1 VILAAFAAI
10 YLIWG
15 STYFA
20 IRVGLETLPP
30 FLMAGARFLSAGV
43 ILYAWLRLRGVP
55 RPTDGQW
62 WEATL
67 TGTLMLACGV
77 GGVTW
82 AEQRVP
88 SGAAALLVTTVPLWM
103 TLIDTIVL
111 RAFAG
116 GARMAFGLALGA
128 AGVVVL
134 VGPASGDVLSIDPV
148 GAAVILGGAL
158 AWSVGSLRS
167 RRANLPRQPA
177 MTVAVQMV
185 TAGVVL
191 LVLSSLFREWQQGFS
206 LIDVSLRSTVA
217 LAYLAVAG
225 SMVTLCA
232 YVWLLRNVAA
242 PAVATYAFVNPVVAV
257 YLGWAFAGEAAGPR
271 VVLATALIVGAV
283 VMIQSMQW
291 RRVSVAGA
299 RASRKKERLEQLP
312 GIVPAA
318 EPAAAHLARDG
329 HPLVTPTFAPADAS
343 TAARARRVVNPAS
356 GSHRGAVAADSV
368 TREGCTNPC

>member
-30 FLMAGARFLSAGV
+30 FLMAGTRFLAAGV
-43 ILYAWLRLRGVP
+43 VLYAWLRIRGVP

-88 SGAAALLVTTVPLWM
+88 SGVAALLVTTVPLWI

-111 RAFAG
+111 RVSAG
-116 GARMAFGLALGA
+116 GARMVFGLALGT

-134 VGPASGDVLSIDPV
+134 VGPARGDMASIDPV
-148 GAAVILGGAL
+148 GAAVILVGAL

-167 RRANLPRQPA
+167 RRANLPKQPA

-191 LVLSSLFREWQQGFS
+191 LVLSSLFREWQQGFALS
-206 LIDVSLRSTVA
+206 DVSLRSSVA
-217 LAYLAVAG
+217 LAYLAVVG

-232 YVWLLRNVAA
+232 YVWLLRTVAA

-257 YLGWAFAGEAAGPR
+257 YLGWAFAGETAGPR
-271 VVLATALIVGAV
+271 VVLAAALIVGAV

-291 RRVSVAGA
+291 RRASVAGA
-299 RASRKKERLEQLP
+299 WASRKMERLEQLP
-312 GIVPAA
+312 GTVPTAG
-318 EPAAAHLARDG
+318 PAAAHLARDEYR
-329 HPLVTPTFAPADAS
+329 LETPAFVPAKAS
-343 TAARARRVVNPAS
+343 TAARARRAVNPAS
-356 GSHRGAVAADSV
+356 GSHRGAVAADGV
-368 TREGCTNPC
+368 AREGCTESC